1 MKEHTAVDKFALVTD
16 KLISLIEQG
25 VKPWAKEWH
34 SHSYQNL
41 VTHHE
46 YSGINPLLC
55 QIDSLVYGYQKPYFV
70 GFNQAKQNNWQVK
83 KGSKSTW
90 IMYAASGCKETELDN
105 GEVEKKFWKT
115 FKWINVFNV
124 ACIDDSASKKKI
136 DDFLPNEQVNTE
148 PRIDAI
154 ESTISKNNPK
164 IEYGSDRA
172 FYTPS
177 TDEIT
182 LPAYGQF
189 HSAIAYYATLLH
201 ELCHWT
207 GHESRC
213 NRKISNRFGNAD
225 YAFEELI
232 AELGSAM
239 LCSEFNIDSQ
249 LDNHASYLSNWLD
262 ILKQDKKAFFK
273 ASSLA
278 ISAVNFILQ

>member
-1 MKEHTAVDKFALVTD
+1 
-16 KLISLIEQG
+16 
-25 VKPWAKEWH
+25 
-34 SHSYQNL
+34 
-41 VTHHE
+41 
-46 YSGINPLLC
+46 
-55 QIDSLVYGYQKPYFV
+55 
-70 GFNQAKQNNWQVK
+70 
-83 KGSKSTW
+83 
-90 IMYAASGCKETELDN
+90 MYAASGCKETELDN

-278 ISAVNFILQ
+278 MNAANFILQ